1 MTVIASDGLRLLI
14 GDGALTEVFNPLK
27 GAAVTRVDINQRSVA
42 GNAIHADAWQM
53 LVTGG
58 ERKVSLEC
66 EAYATNEAAAVRLRS
81 LAMTGELGNIR
92 LELEAGQTL
101 TLTAQVSRYSET
113 IEAGNIKRMQCRLE
127 SHGEVLFL
135 S

>member
-1 MTVIASDGLRLLI
+1 MAVIASEGLRLLI
-14 GDGALTEVFNPLK
+14 GDGAPAEMFNPLK

-53 LVTGG
+53 LVAGG

-66 EAYATNEAAAVRLRS
+66 EAYATNEAAAVRVRN
-81 LAMTGELGNIR
+81 LAMAGELGNIR
-92 LELEAGQTL
+92 LELEVGETL
-101 TLTAQVSRYSET
+101 TLTVLVSRYSET
-113 IEAGNIKRMQCRLE
+113 IESGRIKRMQCRLE
-127 SHGEVLFL
+127 SSGAASFL